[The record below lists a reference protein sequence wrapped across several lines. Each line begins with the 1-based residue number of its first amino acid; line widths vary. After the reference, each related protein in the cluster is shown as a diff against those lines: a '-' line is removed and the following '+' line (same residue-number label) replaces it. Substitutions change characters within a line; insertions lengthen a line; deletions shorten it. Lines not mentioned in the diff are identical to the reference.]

1 MDPQTTWYILAGA
14 LIVIGLLGTILPV
27 LPGLPVMFAGMWLAA
42 WADGYQRIGS
52 GVLVV
57 LAILVAIAIA
67 TDFLA
72 SLLGAKRAGASNKGM
87 WGAGIGGFV
96 GIFFGLPGLLAGPL
110 LGAAAG
116 EMAHG
121 REWRDASRIGVGTW
135 IGLLVGAIFKV
146 LLALAMLV
154 IFIGALVVN

>member
-1 MDPQTTWYILAGA
+1 
-14 LIVIGLLGTILPV
+14 
-27 LPGLPVMFAGMWLAA
+27 MWLGP
-42 WADGYQRIGS
+42 DS
-52 GVLVV
+52 D
-57 LAILVAIAIA
+57 LAHSNRKTAHDILERV
-67 TDFLA
+67 
-72 SLLGAKRAGASNKGM
+72 GNYAKTITSHT
-87 WGAGIGGFV
+87 GIGKP
-96 GIFFGLPGLLAGPL
+96 PGLLAGPL

>member
-42 WADGYQRIGS
+42 WADGYQRIGA

-57 LAILVAIAIA
+57 LGILVAISIA
-67 TDFLA
+67 VDFLS

-110 LGAAAG
+110 LGAAAVS
-116 EMAHG
+116 A
-121 REWRDASRIGVGTW
+121 
-135 IGLLVGAIFKV
+135 GLATPLPVSATALPSVGASASSAIS
-146 LLALAMLV
+146 ALRTSRSFRSKSASPS
-154 IFIGALVVN
+154 